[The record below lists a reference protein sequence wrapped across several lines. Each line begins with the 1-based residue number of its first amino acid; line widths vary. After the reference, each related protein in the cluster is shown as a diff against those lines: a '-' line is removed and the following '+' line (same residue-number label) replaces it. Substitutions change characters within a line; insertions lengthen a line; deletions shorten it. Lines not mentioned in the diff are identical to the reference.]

1 MLIPRSSF
9 HKLRRIIIFII
20 FLNTCQALRSS
31 GYKTLTNSNNN
42 NDYKCA
48 DECRWVIECDCWCDT
63 NLLDGC
69 VSIADSSM
77 VRDLGEKNDNPMCMY
92 YDDYIGADDR
102 R

>member
-1 MLIPRSSF
+1 MIE
-9 HKLRRIIIFII
+9 
-20 FLNTCQALRSS
+20 
-31 GYKTLTNSNNN
+31 
-42 NDYKCA
+42 YKCA

-92 YDDYIGADDR
+92 YDDYIGADER